1 MGATNPK
8 IAKAVK
14 VSKWLSLKAG
24 VWTEKTFATWLL
36 NLGTH
41 RLGRLL
47 SFAMPEIYYQQSSMV
62 GDVMTSTVTFTC
74 FSYFPGEGFEV
85 TKREWECEW
94 ELNQNNT
101 LTWSI
106 IWRRTKSHMKSC
118 QRLIISLY
126 DKANLNLVYYKEI
139 ALEFISQ
146 KFLGKQLWN
155 ERACKKRKEYTLKRI
170 SMDKLYL
177 MDLKDQHREKLFI
190 CTIPDICHRHH
201 RRCLCKKIL
210 PGVIFFRLNA
220 KNCHFT
226 V

>member
-1 MGATNPK
+1 M
-8 IAKAVK
+8 
-14 VSKWLSLKAG
+14 
-24 VWTEKTFATWLL
+24 
-36 NLGTH
+36 
-41 RLGRLL
+41 
-47 SFAMPEIYYQQSSMV
+47 
-62 GDVMTSTVTFTC
+62 
-74 FSYFPGEGFEV
+74 

-155 ERACKKRKEYTLKRI
+155 EKACKKHKEYTLKRI

-210 PGVIFFRLNA
+210 AGVIFFRLNA

>member
-24 VWTEKTFATWLL
+24 VWTENMGAKPWQTAPF
-36 NLGTH
+36 
-41 RLGRLL
+41 
-47 SFAMPEIYYQQSSMV
+47 FAMSEIYYQQSSMV

-155 ERACKKRKEYTLKRI
+155 EKACKKHKEYTLKRI

-190 CTIPDICHRHH
+190 CTQVSTEWIQWSEQSNFGRGGN
-201 RRCLCKKIL
+201 R
-210 PGVIFFRLNA
+210 
-220 KNCHFT
+220 
-226 V
+226 